1 MRKFTVTAALVALT
15 ALGVVVPTA
24 TAQAAGSTVAG
35 PGCDSKWGP
44 RNGNV
49 YAWQDLDCQGA
60 QLIGTPGNS
69 TYWGASNDKA
79 TSVMNRGYT
88 GGRDVVAFYQDINYG
103 GGHACLKPGELYA
116 DNLTDNAFTNG
127 VNVNDA
133 ITSHQWVV
141 ASACGAF
148 LT

>member
-15 ALGVVVPTA
+15 ALGAVVPTA
-24 TAQAAGSTVAG
+24 TAQAAESAVAG

-69 TYWGASNDKA
+69 TYWGDGNDKA

-103 GGHACLKPGELYA
+103 GGHACLVPGEMYA
-116 DNLTDNAFTNG
+116 DNLTDNRFSNG
-127 VNVNDA
+127 VGVNDA
-133 ITSHQWVV
+133 ISSHQWVTR
-141 ASACGAF
+141 SACATL